1 MSSAPSVEYGNAT
14 RLSATGL
21 STITSG
27 NAQLIGVLFTGTGTG
42 TVQLYHGVTASVSV
56 CGIIRAYTT
65 VTGATVNQAVFFR
78 VPAYCSGGIT
88 ANVGASADPDIT
100 LYWNPAGG

>member
-1 MSSAPSVEYGNAT
+1 MSSAPSNEYGTAT
-14 RLSATGL
+14 RVAVSGL

-27 NAQLIGVLFTGTGTG
+27 NAQVIGILFTGTGTG
-42 TVQLYHGVTASVSV
+42 TALLFHGVTASASV

-65 VTGATVNQAVFFR
+65 IVGATVNDPVFYR

-88 ANVGASADPDIT
+88 IELGSTGDPDVT
-100 LYWNPAGG
+100 LFWNPTGG